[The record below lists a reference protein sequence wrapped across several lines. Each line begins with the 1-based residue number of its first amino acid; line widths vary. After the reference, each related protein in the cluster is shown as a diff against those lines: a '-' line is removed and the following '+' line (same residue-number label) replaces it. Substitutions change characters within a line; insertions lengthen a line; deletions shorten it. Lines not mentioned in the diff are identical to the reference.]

1 MQYSIIKQ
9 ELGQMIAIIK
19 SRLKTALIVGALS
32 FCISASWAIASPPGS
47 SPDEDAHLTT
57 AWCMSKY
64 GMSDCLEVPLRVV
77 ESGKCFFLDADNLPT
92 CEFGI
97 KKSEVTPE
105 RILNKNIYY
114 KFLGY
119 FINQNDIDLS
129 IIKMRLI
136 NAFISSIVL
145 MIVIL
150 MSTKNVSNATIMG
163 WLIVNVP
170 LGFFI
175 ISSINSSS
183 WPYVFASAL
192 FPLLYNIFKKDLWS
206 VFQIFK
212 LLLIVILFYF
222 SSQVRVDVLLFL
234 SIYLVT
240 FMPMLFSSDFNEKR
254 TFRFLK
260 NKQILSNVSLILSV
274 ILLKEIWNRS
284 RQVDFREYDISEWEN
299 LTRLPS
305 IINGIFGSWGLG
317 SLEVRMPSL
326 TYILVLTVVLSMIYL
341 SFKYA
346 NFNEIQSLVILI
358 VFAFAI
364 PFFVLIRSNL
374 RVGEWV
380 QPRYILPIFYGIV
393 MLSLL
398 VLLRNM
404 NRKNIYTLIVT
415 SMLMTIAYAFAF
427 YTTLRRYTV
436 GLSSY
441 DFNLVNAS
449 SWWWSFIYIPSPL
462 VVLIFSVTSYFLL
475 FAYLTKIVYEESPKK
490 NHYISN

>member
-19 SRLKTALIVGALS
+19 SRLKTASIIGALS

-57 AWCMSKY
+57 AWCISKY
-64 GMSDCLEVPLRVV
+64 GTSDCLEVPLRVV

-92 CEFGI
+92 CEIEI
-97 KKSEVTPE
+97 KNSEVTPE
-105 RILNKNIYY
+105 RLMNKNIYY
-114 KFLGY
+114 KVLGY
-119 FINQNDIDLS
+119 FVNQNDIDLS

-145 MIVIL
+145 MLVIL
-150 MSTKNVSNATIMG
+150 LSTKNVSNATILG

-183 WPYVFASAL
+183 WPYVFTSAL
-192 FPLLYNIFKKDLWS
+192 FPFLFNIFKKDLWS
-206 VFQIFK
+206 VFIIFK
-212 LLLIVILFYF
+212 LLLISILFYF

-234 SIYLVT
+234 SIYVVIFL
-240 FMPMLFSSDFNEKR
+240 PMLFNADFEEKR
-254 TFRFLK
+254 TLRYIK
-260 NKQILSNVSLILSV
+260 NKQILSSVSLILSV
-274 ILLKEIWNRS
+274 ILLKATWDRS
-284 RQVDFREYDISEWEN
+284 HQVDFREIDISDWEN
-299 LTRLPS
+299 FTRLPS

-317 SLEVRMPSL
+317 SLEVGMPSI
-326 TYILVLTVVLSMIYL
+326 TFILVLSVVLSIIFI
-341 SFKYA
+341 SFKFA
-346 NFNEIQSLVILI
+346 NYSEIQSLVNLI

-374 RVGEWV
+374 KVGEWV
-380 QPRYILPIFYGIV
+380 QPRYILPIFYGII

-398 VLLRNM
+398 VILNNM
-404 NRKNIYTLIVT
+404 NRKYVYTLIVT

-427 YTTLRRYTV
+427 YTTLRRYTI
-436 GLSSY
+436 GLSY
-441 DFNLVNAS
+441 FDFNLINEF
-449 SWWWSFIYIPSPL
+449 SWWWSFKYVPSPL
-462 VVLIFSVTSYFLL
+462 LVSIFSVTSYFLL
-475 FAYLTKIVYEESPKK
+475 FAYLTNLVYKELPK
-490 NHYISN
+490 NTQYISN

>member
-1 MQYSIIKQ
+1 MQYSIFKQ

-19 SRLKTALIVGALS
+19 SRLKTAFIVGTLS

-57 AWCMSKY
+57 AWCISKY
-64 GMSDCLEVPLRVV
+64 GIDECLKVPLRVV

-92 CEFGI
+92 CEYGL
-97 KKSEVTPE
+97 KKTEVNPE
-105 RILNKNIYY
+105 RVMNKNIYY
-114 KFLGY
+114 KVLGY
-119 FINQNDIDLS
+119 FVTESDIDKS
-129 IIKMRLI
+129 IIKMRMI

-150 MSTKNVSNATIMG
+150 LSTKNVSSATIMG

-183 WPYVFASAL
+183 WPYIFISAL
-192 FPLLYNIFKKDLWS
+192 FPLLYNIFKKELWGIR
-206 VFQIFK
+206 VIFNIS
-212 LLLIVILFYF
+212 LLVILFYI

-240 FMPMLFSSDFNEKR
+240 FIPMLFSSDFNEKK

-260 NKQILSNVSLILSV
+260 NKQILSGVSIISS
-274 ILLKEIWNRS
+274 IFLLKEIWNRS
-284 RQVDFREYDISEWEN
+284 RQVEFRDYDISDWEN
-299 LTRLPS
+299 FTRLPS
-305 IINGIFGSWGLG
+305 IITGIFGSWGLG
-317 SLEVRMPSL
+317 SLEVRMPSI
-326 TYILVLTVVLSMIYL
+326 TFIIVIFVVLSIIYL

-346 NFNEIQSLVILI
+346 KYSEIQALIILFI
-358 VFAFAI
+358 FAFAI
-364 PFFVLIRSNL
+364 PFFVLVRSNL

-380 QPRYILPIFYGIV
+380 QPRYILPIFYGIL

-398 VLLRNM
+398 IIIRNI

-415 SMLMTIAYAFAF
+415 CMLMSLAYAFAY

-436 GLSSY
+436 GLSAY
-441 DFNLVNAS
+441 DFNLVNES
-449 SWWWSFIYIPSPL
+449 SWWWSFKYIPSPL
-462 VVLIFSVTSYFLL
+462 FVFLISVTSYFMLI
-475 FAYLTKIVYEESPKK
+475 AYITNLVYKELPRK
-490 NHYISN
+490 NQFISN

>member
-1 MQYSIIKQ
+1 MQYSIFKQ

-19 SRLKTALIVGALS
+19 SRLKTAFLVGALS

-92 CEFGI
+92 CENVI

-105 RILNKNIYY
+105 RLLTKNIYY
-114 KFLGY
+114 KVLGY
-119 FINQNDIDLS
+119 FVNQDDIDLS
-129 IIKMRLI
+129 IIKMRMI
-136 NAFISSIVL
+136 NALLSSIVL

-150 MSTKNVSNATIMG
+150 LSTKNVSNATIMG

-183 WPYVFASAL
+183 WPYIFTSAL

-206 VFQIFK
+206 IHVIFK
-212 LLLIVILFYF
+212 FFFIMILFYI

-234 SIYLVT
+234 VIYLVT
-240 FMPMLFSSDFNEKR
+240 FIPILFSSDFNEKR
-254 TFRFLK
+254 TLKFLK
-260 NKQILSNVSLILSV
+260 NKKILSGFSFILS
-274 ILLKEIWNRS
+274 IFLLKETWNRS
-284 RQVDFREYDISEWEN
+284 RQVEFRQYEISDWEN
-299 LTRLPS
+299 FTRLPS
-305 IINGIFGSWGLG
+305 IITGIFGSWGLG
-317 SLEVRMPSL
+317 SLEVRMPSI
-326 TYILVLTVVLSMIYL
+326 TFIIAITVVLSIIFL

-346 NFNEIQSLVILI
+346 NSSEIQALVNLI
-358 VFAFAI
+358 IFAFAI
-364 PFFVLIRSNL
+364 PFFVLVRSNL

-380 QPRYILPIFYGIV
+380 QPRYILPIFYGII

-398 VLLRNM
+398 ILLRHL
-404 NRKNIYTLIVT
+404 NRHNIYTLIVT
-415 SMLMTIAYAFAF
+415 SFLITLAYAFAF
-427 YTTLRRYTV
+427 YTTLRRYTI
-436 GLSSY
+436 GLSAY
-441 DFNLVNAS
+441 DFNLVNES
-449 SWWWSFIYIPSPL
+449 SWWWSFVYVPSPL
-462 VVLIFSVTSYFLL
+462 VVFLFSVTSYFLL
-475 FAYLTKIVYEESPKK
+475 FAYVTNLVYKELPKQI
-490 NHYISN
+490 H

>member
-1 MQYSIIKQ
+1 MQYSIFKQ

-19 SRLKTALIVGALS
+19 SRLKTAFIVGALS

-64 GMSDCLEVPLRVV
+64 GIGDCLKVPLRVV

-92 CEFGI
+92 CEGGL
-97 KKSEVTPE
+97 KKTEIRPE
-105 RILNKNIYY
+105 RVMNQNVYY
-114 KFLGY
+114 KVLGY
-119 FINQNDIDLS
+119 FVTQNDIDLS
-129 IIKMRLI
+129 IIKMRMF

-150 MSTKNVSNATIMG
+150 LSTKNVSYATIMG
-163 WLIVNVP
+163 WLVVNVP

-175 ISSINSSS
+175 TSSINSSS
-183 WPYVFASAL
+183 WPYIFASAL
-192 FPLLYNIFKKDLWS
+192 FPLLLNIFKRDLWS
-206 VFQIFK
+206 IPVLFRILF
-212 LLLIVILFYF
+212 IMILFYI

-240 FMPMLFSSDFNEKR
+240 FIPMLFSSDFNEKK

-260 NKQILSNVSLILSV
+260 NKQILSGVSIISS
-274 ILLKEIWNRS
+274 IFLLKEIWNRS
-284 RQVDFREYDISEWEN
+284 RQVEFRDYDISEWEN
-299 LTRLPS
+299 FTRLPS
-305 IINGIFGSWGLG
+305 IITGIFGSWGLG
-317 SLEVRMPSL
+317 SLEVRMPSI
-326 TYILVLTVVLSMIYL
+326 TFIIVIFVVLSIIYL

-346 NFNEIQSLVILI
+346 KYSEIQALIILFI
-358 VFAFAI
+358 FAFAI
-364 PFFVLIRSNL
+364 PFFVLVRSNL

-380 QPRYILPIFYGIV
+380 QPRYILPIFYGIL

-398 VLLRNM
+398 IIIRNI

-415 SMLMTIAYAFAF
+415 CMLMSLAYAFAY

-436 GLSSY
+436 GLSAY
-441 DFNLVNAS
+441 DFNLVNES
-449 SWWWSFIYIPSPL
+449 SWWWSFKYIPSPIF
-462 VVLIFSVTSYFLL
+462 VFLISVTSYFML
-475 FAYLTKIVYEESPKK
+475 FAYLINLVYKELPKK
-490 NHYISN
+490 IQYISN

>member
-1 MQYSIIKQ
+1 MQYSIFKQ

-19 SRLKTALIVGALS
+19 SRLKTTFLVGALS

-92 CEFGI
+92 CENVI

-105 RILNKNIYY
+105 RLLTKNIYY
-114 KFLGY
+114 KVLGY
-119 FINQNDIDLS
+119 FVNQDDIDLS
-129 IIKMRLI
+129 IIKMRMI
-136 NAFISSIVL
+136 NALFSSIVL

-150 MSTKNVSNATIMG
+150 LSTKNVSNATIMG

-183 WPYVFASAL
+183 WSYVFASAL
-192 FPLLYNIFKKDLWS
+192 FPLLFNIFKKDLWS
-206 VFQIFK
+206 IFVMFK
-212 LLLIVILFYF
+212 ILLIVILFYF
-222 SSQVRVDVLLFL
+222 SSQVRVDVILFL

-240 FMPMLFSSDFNEKR
+240 FIPMLFSSDFNEKR
-254 TFRFLK
+254 TFRVLK
-260 NKQILSNVSLILSV
+260 NKQIFSSASLILSG

-284 RQVDFREYDISEWEN
+284 HQVDFREYDISDWEN
-299 LTRLPS
+299 FTRLPS
-305 IINGIFGSWGLG
+305 IITGIFGGWGLG
-317 SLEVRMPSL
+317 SLEVRMPSI
-326 TYILVLTVVLSMIYL
+326 TFILVITVVLSVIYL

-346 NFNEIQSLVILI
+346 NFSEVQSLVNLI

-380 QPRYILPIFYGIV
+380 QPRYILPIFYGII

-398 VLLRNM
+398 ILLRNI
-404 NRKNIYTLIVT
+404 NKQNINTLIVT

-427 YTTLRRYTV
+427 YTTLRRYTT
-436 GLSSY
+436 GLATF
-441 DFNLVNAS
+441 DWNLINDE
-449 SWWWSFIYIPSPL
+449 SWWWSLKWIPQPIIIFTISITCYL
-462 VVLIFSVTSYFLL
+462 VLW
-475 FAYLTKIVYEESPKK
+475 VYVYRQINKDKK
-490 NHYISN
+490 QLSNNSFN